1 MQYEF
6 TKVKHTTR
14 DMLKKKVHAISKGGK
29 GKSIKGIAPQR
40 SEVTVEER
48 LQS

>member
-1 MQYEF
+1 
-6 TKVKHTTR
+6 
-14 DMLKKKVHAISKGGK
+14 MLKKKVHAISKGGK

-40 SEVTVEER
+40 SKVTMEER